1 MSNSCSSHGCSCC
14 HEEHEE
20 ESLPRKGIKTFI
32 IAFLLWGLGLLV
44 AWQKPLANMQL
55 GPFLVGPFLPLI
67 PFLGSYFFAGLPVLR
82 NAFLNLKRGHALDE
96 NFLMSIATIGAF
108 AIGEW
113 EEAAGVMIFY
123 MIGELIQE
131 AAVNRSRSSINALLA
146 LKPDKARIQD
156 GEGWAEVSPADVA
169 PGTLVLVRPGE
180 RFPLD
185 GVVED
190 GAGSIDASM
199 LTGEARPVAREAG
212 EEVRSGT
219 LSVDGVFR
227 IRTTRTAD
235 DSSAARIIKLV
246 ESAKEAKAKPERFIT
261 AFARWY
267 TPIVVGF
274 AVLLSVVP
282 PLVIPGARFS
292 EWFYRALILL
302 VISCP
307 CALVVSVPLGYFAG
321 IGGMSRRG
329 IMVKGA
335 VHLDML
341 NRTQNVAF
349 DKTGTLTRGKFSV
362 IALEPAPGTDE
373 EDLLA
378 AAIWAEQESNHPIA
392 EAIRVHGKSV
402 AGGEPRPL
410 VSAEGSAGS
419 FEKTASRR
427 EIAGQG
433 LEIEAGTE
441 VFLAGNRRLLE
452 SRGVLSSQTAS
463 SVDED
468 INTAV
473 YLARSGK
480 YMGRILIGDTL
491 KLGAV
496 EAIRELKQ
504 MGIRNT
510 VMFTGDNRGAAM
522 ETASKLGI
530 TSVEAGLLP
539 EDKLFQVEKLTKT
552 GTTVFVGD
560 GINDA
565 PVLAR
570 SHVGIAMGSGADA
583 AVEAADIIVMTD
595 DPRRVPEAIER
606 ARRTHR
612 IILQNVVFALGAK
625 GMFITLAVMGE
636 ANMWLALIAD
646 VGVALIAI
654 LNSARALR

>member
-1 MSNSCSSHGCSCC
+1 
-14 HEEHEE
+14 
-20 ESLPRKGIKTFI
+20 
-32 IAFLLWGLGLLV
+32 
-44 AWQKPLANMQL
+44 
-55 GPFLVGPFLPLI
+55 
-67 PFLGSYFFAGLPVLR
+67 
-82 NAFLNLKRGHALDE
+82 
-96 NFLMSIATIGAF
+96 MSIATVGAF

-146 LKPDKARIQD
+146 LKPDKARIRD
-156 GEGWAEVSPADVA
+156 GEGWIEVSPANVV
-169 PGTLVLVRPGE
+169 PGTIVLVRPGE

-199 LTGEARPVAREAG
+199 LTGEARPVEREAG
-212 EEVRSGT
+212 DEVRSGT
-219 LSVDGVFR
+219 LSVDGVFQ
-227 IRTTRTAD
+227 IRATRTAD

-267 TPIVVGF
+267 TPIIVGIAALI
-274 AVLLSVVP
+274 AVIP
-282 PLVIPGARFS
+282 PLIIPEALFS

-335 VHLDML
+335 VHLDSL
-341 NRTQNVAF
+341 NQAQNVAF
-349 DKTGTLTRGKFSV
+349 DKTGTLTQGKFAV

-373 EDLLA
+373 KDLLA

-392 EAIRVHGKSV
+392 EAIRVHGQ
-402 AGGEPRPL
+402 GF
-410 VSAEGSAGS
+410 SAGS
-419 FEKTASRR
+419 GNGFEKAALRK

-433 LEIEAGTE
+433 LEIEAGAE

-463 SVDED
+463 SAGEET
-468 INTAV
+468 NTAV

-491 KLGAV
+491 KPGA
-496 EAIRELKQ
+496 EDAIRDLKGL
-504 MGIRNT
+504 GIRNT

-522 ETASKLGI
+522 ETALKLGI
-530 TSVEAGLLP
+530 TSVEAELLP
-539 EDKLFQVEKLTKT
+539 EDKLAQVEKLTKS

-625 GMFITLAVMGE
+625 GVFITLAVMGE

-646 VGVALIAI
+646 VGVALVAI